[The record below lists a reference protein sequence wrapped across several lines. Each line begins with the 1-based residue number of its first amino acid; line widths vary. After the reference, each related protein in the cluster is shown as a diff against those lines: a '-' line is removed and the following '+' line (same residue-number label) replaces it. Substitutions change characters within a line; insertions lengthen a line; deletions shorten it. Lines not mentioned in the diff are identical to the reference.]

1 MIFILGS
8 NDFILKSKVGQLFSI
23 IYGAIGIPLTLV
35 FLNDLSLLIA
45 RSIKYLS
52 LLLLRI
58 YSTKYFLSIRQWSL
72 FRFIE
77 KQLNISIPMPKE
89 EDDFDSLKSN
99 QLLSSSCDHCFN
111 EDNQQRNQVSYK
123 QRYLS
128 DRLYLKHI
136 RNVYNIFSDTLKDID
151 DDTNLTM
158 LQLLITLFIYI
169 IIGACLITSNSFF
182 DSIYICF
189 TCIFTINLR
198 NYYRNATI
206 HYKNNMKLMFIL
218 AIYLLFGLAIVSLYV
233 KAVQIRIQTLFENVG
248 KKLLRDFV
256 EFLRQMGML

>member
-1 MIFILGS
+1 MVFTLGS
-8 NDFILKSKVGQLFSI
+8 NDFILRSKVGQLFSI

-58 YSTKYFLSIRQWSL
+58 YSTKYFLSIRQWLL

-99 QLLSSSCDHCFN
+99 QLLSSSYDHCFSEN
-111 EDNQQRNQVSYK
+111 NQVSYK

-136 RNVYNIFSDTLKDID
+136 RNVYSIFSDTLKDID

-158 LQLLITLFIYI
+158 FQLLITLFIYI

-206 HYKNNMKLMFIL
+206 HYKNNMKLTFIL
-218 AIYLLFGLAIVSLYV
+218 AIYLLFGVAIASLYV
-233 KAVQIRIQTLFENVG
+233 KAVQIRIQTLLENVG